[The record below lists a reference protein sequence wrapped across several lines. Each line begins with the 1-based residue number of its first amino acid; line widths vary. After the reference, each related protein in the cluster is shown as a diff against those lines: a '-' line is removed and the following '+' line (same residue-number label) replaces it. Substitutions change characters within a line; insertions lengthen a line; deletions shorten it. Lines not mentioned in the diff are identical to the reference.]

1 MSKAT
6 ENQPVV
12 DEKIWHAL
20 DGWRAEWLQ
29 ERKLRDEAT
38 ARKAKV
44 LGAIVA
50 VLLALGSAF
59 YLFGVR

>member
-1 MSKAT
+1 MFIAT

-12 DEKIWHAL
+12 DEEIWRAL
-20 DGWRAEWLQ
+20 DGWKAVWLQ
-29 ERKLRDEAT
+29 ERKLRDEAI

-59 YLFGVR
+59 YLFVVR

>member
-1 MSKAT
+1 MFKAT
-6 ENQPVV
+6 ENQPVA

-20 DGWRAEWLQ
+20 EGWRAVWLQ
-29 ERKLRDEAT
+29 ERKRRDEAT

-50 VLLALGSAF
+50 VLLASGSAF
-59 YLFGVR
+59 YLFVVR

>member
-1 MSKAT
+1 MFIAT

-12 DEKIWHAL
+12 DEEIWRAL
-20 DGWRAEWLQ
+20 DGWKAVWLQ
-29 ERKLRDEAT
+29 ERKLRDEAI
-38 ARKAKV
+38 ARKARV

-59 YLFGVR
+59 YLFAMR

>member
-1 MSKAT
+1 MFIAT

-12 DEKIWHAL
+12 DEEIWRAL
-20 DGWRAEWLQ
+20 DGWRAVWLQ
-29 ERKLRDEAT
+29 ERKVRDEAT
-38 ARKAKV
+38 ARKARV

-59 YLFGVR
+59 YLFVVK

>member
-1 MSKAT
+1 MFIAT
-6 ENQPVV
+6 EDQPVV
-12 DEKIWHAL
+12 DEENRRAL
-20 DGWRAEWLQ
+20 DGWKAVWLQ

-59 YLFGVR
+59 YLFVVR

>member
-1 MSKAT
+1 MFIAP

-12 DEKIWHAL
+12 DEEIWGAL
-20 DGWRAEWLQ
+20 DGWRAVWLQ
-29 ERKLRDEAT
+29 ERKLCDEAM

-59 YLFGVR
+59 YLFVAR

>member
-1 MSKAT
+1 MFIAT

-12 DEKIWHAL
+12 DEENWRAL
-20 DGWRAEWLQ
+20 DGWRAVWLQ
-29 ERKLRDEAT
+29 ERKLRDEAI

-59 YLFGVR
+59 YLFVVR

>member
-1 MSKAT
+1 MFIAT

-12 DEKIWHAL
+12 DEEIWRAL
-20 DGWRAEWLQ
+20 DGWKAVWLQ
-29 ERKLRDEAT
+29 ERKLRDEAI

-44 LGAIVA
+44 LGAIAA

-59 YLFGVR
+59 YLFAMR